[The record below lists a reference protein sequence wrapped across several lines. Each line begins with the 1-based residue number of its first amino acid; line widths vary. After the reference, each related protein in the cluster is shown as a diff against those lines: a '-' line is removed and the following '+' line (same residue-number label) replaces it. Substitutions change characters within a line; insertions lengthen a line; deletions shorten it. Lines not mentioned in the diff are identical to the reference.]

1 MSNCD
6 SVDMWTGDGPSP
18 HSYLTLP
25 SLCDPSK
32 ETCCVHPECHDKI
45 RRESK
50 RRRDNK
56 STGESVLMQVNG
68 EGVSIPNQFPFTTD
82 TCVSTCVHPVSILL
96 ILRFKMCRSC
106 HKPQDSL
113 FSSSSGYTNYRGI
126 LNLCIILLV
135 LSNARVALEN
145 ILKYGILV
153 DPLALYRVLS
163 DPTIVPCV
171 QIFVGLWI
179 MSFVSLFLEKI
190 FATGFVH
197 EEVTKVLVS
206 IHTIAIFTVP
216 AYIVYTREC
225 QVAGAVAVLS
235 FASITFLKMISYHM
249 VNHWCRLDGPIR
261 RTTKQRNATTT
272 PGSDA
277 NQNKTLTTKTEEKE
291 ESTQVQYPDNLNV
304 NDLVYFMLVPT
315 LCYELNFPRNERI
328 RKRFLIRRAVE
339 VIFLSQ
345 LMLALAQQWLLPTI
359 INSVGPLK
367 EMNYPKMFERL
378 LKLAVS
384 QDRSRRV
391 TLIPPLIIICS

>member
-1 MSNCD
+1 
-6 SVDMWTGDGPSP
+6 
-18 HSYLTLP
+18 
-25 SLCDPSK
+25 
-32 ETCCVHPECHDKI
+32 
-45 RRESK
+45 
-50 RRRDNK
+50 
-56 STGESVLMQVNG
+56 MQVKG
-68 EGVSIPNQFPFTTD
+68 EEGVSIPNLHFPFTTD
-82 TCVSTCVHPVSILL
+82 TCVSTCVPFSLI

-145 ILKYGILV
+145 ILKYGILA

-179 MSFVSLFLEKI
+179 MSFVSLCLEKI
-190 FATGFVH
+190 FATGFVN

-216 AYIVYTREC
+216 AYVVYTREC

-261 RTTKQRNATTT
+261 SKTNKRIATTT

-277 NQNKTLTTKTEEKE
+277 NQNKTLTTNSDEKE
-291 ESTQVQYPDNLNV
+291 NVAQVQYPDNLNV

-384 QDRSRRV
+384 QDEV
-391 TLIPPLIIICS
+391 DVYFNPLLIIIVRPLDPKSHNLADRLLLAFSFLPEPVGRVDSIRGPRVLP